1 MCNTTPHTG
10 YFPIPPIPLK
20 ESNEI
25 ELDRL
30 DSFRGDIPMKSGKKL
45 VYYDVETTRVLRA
58 TLCSFYRY
66 SNLEGAWSGQPPNTS
81 SRMQH
86 SLRYYRRLLWLNY

>member
-45 VYYDVETTRVLRA
+45 VYYDVEPTRVFRA
-58 TLCSFYRY
+58 TLCSFYRC
-66 SNLEGAWSGQPPNTS
+66 SNNLGDLGMGNHPLD
-81 SRMQH
+81 SRERQ
-86 SLRYYRRLLWLNY
+86 SPDFKKGLLWQI